1 MITMHPRKKTGTAH
15 MRNTISTLLI
25 GLAAAMLVA
34 CGSGSPDQGSAPGID
49 ENDLATASLENRA
62 AAQAAAPLPTGMA
75 LGRTRQ
81 GKGHGRA
88 HFGGSRRGHR

>member
-1 MITMHPRKKTGTAH
+1 
-15 MRNTISTLLI
+15 MRNTISTLRM

-34 CGSGSPDQGSAPGID
+34 CGSGSPDQGSAPGVD

-62 AAQAAAPLPTGMA
+62 AAVANAPLPAPA